1 MNVIAQSPKRTNPNV
16 LLFSSTGADQRLKR
30 PSVESVSESS
40 QKKRPTPAENSSC
53 SSDGEELR
61 GLLKRTGTGRIF
73 LALAQKTSSLKY
85 EKDQNKLTE
94 IIIEN
99 KILNSSNFKIKSD
112 EFPEIVKSIQ
122 SLFPVEE
129 TTYFIPYRNSE
140 GSQKCQAKGKLV
152 SKYYTLRKEMTAA
165 GIISKKRESV
175 DSDDD
180 DHPSPGKRIYPA
192 IMLRLSSIQKLLK
205 SKPKKGPSK
214 RARDGNDNTA
224 REEVGDVDTTVTS
237 YIATYPALRSKEGY
251 TLFETD
257 FAHLYPHH
265 TLRIYSEFD
274 DFSTRALKALNSIE
288 KKPKALEN
296 NLEILEDGD
305 LSDEAKHLVVLLS
318 LCYLDNVVTA
328 TRTKRDNTVL
338 SWRPPQPE
346 IQEGFITHVETPGR
360 ADSFISKRYEKFA
373 SWGLPV
379 QPFVVVCGPSV
390 EEIDDCFVVLSKTVK
405 FNGIQSVRR
414 ALDIC
419 FKIIHAVN
427 AEYSCESYRLWMLI
441 QKRLYKLDTKADN
454 VKNDAQLPNVLKSG
468 TSQISVCDIVGSSV
482 PDQNSAVAG
491 CDTNLSKLEDCDPE
505 KTDSVEQ
512 HKTPDPNVFKDQLK
526 DYACKL
532 IAKLNAKPGQPRS
545 MVQEH
550 VNDSTEFLSSTL
562 STVDEMIK
570 AKLMESNVDP
580 TVTKE
585 ISEIFSV
592 LKNPFDGL
600 TSEYFCFKYLKEK
613 GYFIEPKEFDI
624 DSALV
629 TERVDKKVKLE
640 VDVVKGIFIPLRKV
654 LKAFLELPNVFDI
667 VMAALE
673 SKQPD
678 GIIGEFIHAPHWQA
692 KKLQFGEKIVIPLN
706 PYHDDYEVDKELGP
720 HSAKLGA
727 VYVRL
732 ACLPSEFQGH
742 VENIFLALLFNSD
755 DRKEFGN
762 KLVFRKL
769 VKEFNF
775 LQQSGI
781 EIRRK
786 DCTVRVYFAIGVLSA
801 DNAAM
806 HLMLGFTECFTS
818 NYPCRFCKVYKH
830 VMHYQCEED
839 PTLFRDRVHHDM
851 DIAEGNVTRTGVNG
865 RSVFEDVKF
874 FHSTENP
881 MVD

>member
-1 MNVIAQSPKRTNPNV
+1 MDTVELDEVQSVSLEDVLAAWELSQYQANFINNEFTVGDLYTLSEDVNEATLKDLIPIGSHRLRFKVNCRALRAAADVREDEVNVISSGGSGIISEDVSMMLTSKTVQEPQAQSSNSDSDDLPLKDMNMNVITQSPKRTNPNV
-16 LLFSSTGADQRLKR
+16 LLFSLTGADQRLKR
-30 PSVESVSESS
+30 PSVESGSESS
-40 QKKRPTPAENSSC
+40 QKKGPTPAENSSC
-53 SSDGEELR
+53 SSDRE
-61 GLLKRTGTGRIF
+61 
-73 LALAQKTSSLKY
+73 Y

-122 SLFPVEE
+122 SLFPGEE
-129 TTYFIPYRNSE
+129 EASYFIPYRNSE

-180 DHPSPGKRIYPA
+180 DDPSPGKRIYPT

-205 SKPKKGPSK
+205 SKPKKGASK
-214 RARDGNDNTA
+214 RARGGNDNTE

-288 KKPKALEN
+288 KKPNALEN

-318 LCYLDNVVTA
+318 LCYLDNVVTV
-328 TRTKRDNTVL
+328 TRTKRDNKVL

-454 VKNDAQLPNVLKSG
+454 VKNDAQLPNVLKRF
-468 TSQISVCDIVGSSV
+468 
-482 PDQNSAVAG
+482 
-491 CDTNLSKLEDCDPE
+491 DC
-505 KTDSVEQ
+505 
-512 HKTPDPNVFKDQLK
+512 
-526 DYACKL
+526 
-532 IAKLNAKPGQPRS
+532 
-545 MVQEH
+545 
-550 VNDSTEFLSSTL
+550 
-562 STVDEMIK
+562 
-570 AKLMESNVDP
+570 
-580 TVTKE
+580 
-585 ISEIFSV
+585 
-592 LKNPFDGL
+592 
-600 TSEYFCFKYLKEK
+600 
-613 GYFIEPKEFDI
+613 
-624 DSALV
+624 
-629 TERVDKKVKLE
+629 
-640 VDVVKGIFIPLRKV
+640 
-654 LKAFLELPNVFDI
+654 
-667 VMAALE
+667 
-673 SKQPD
+673 
-678 GIIGEFIHAPHWQA
+678 
-692 KKLQFGEKIVIPLN
+692 
-706 PYHDDYEVDKELGP
+706 
-720 HSAKLGA
+720 
-727 VYVRL
+727 
-732 ACLPSEFQGH
+732 
-742 VENIFLALLFNSD
+742 
-755 DRKEFGN
+755 
-762 KLVFRKL
+762 
-769 VKEFNF
+769 
-775 LQQSGI
+775 
-781 EIRRK
+781 
-786 DCTVRVYFAIGVLSA
+786 
-801 DNAAM
+801 
-806 HLMLGFTECFTS
+806 
-818 NYPCRFCKVYKH
+818 
-830 VMHYQCEED
+830 
-839 PTLFRDRVHHDM
+839 
-851 DIAEGNVTRTGVNG
+851 
-865 RSVFEDVKF
+865 
-874 FHSTENP
+874 
-881 MVD
+881 